1 MQSSYQFENVVLAV
15 ADASH
20 FRITSDSRMPS
31 SVNQVANATPE
42 ATWEDDCW
50 KVPLD
55 KYQTTVYALTQAGVR
70 FEPIPTQV
78 LSALSAAD
86 DSNND
91 WQAGN
96 SRMDE
101 EGYAKGDQDDADA
114 VSDVPRSVWRALAP
128 FQRYG
133 VSWIVKN
140 NGRALLADE
149 PGLGK
154 TIQAIGA
161 ATAYYHEWPLL
172 VVCPSS
178 ARFHWEHEFRTWLP
192 DEDYIPAGE
201 SGVLVVTSQVRAR
214 RPNSKKTPPG
224 DHARRRAS
232 SHRRWPNL

>member
-1 MQSSYQFENVVLAV
+1 MARVGAV
-15 ADASH
+15 
-20 FRITSDSRMPS
+20 
-31 SVNQVANATPE
+31 
-42 ATWEDDCW
+42 
-50 KVPLD
+50 
-55 KYQTTVYALTQAGVR
+55 
-70 FEPIPTQV
+70 
-78 LSALSAAD
+78 
-86 DSNND
+86 
-91 WQAGN
+91 
-96 SRMDE
+96 
-101 EGYAKGDQDDADA
+101 
-114 VSDVPRSVWRALAP
+114 
-128 FQRYG
+128 QRYG

-214 RPNSKKTPPG
+214 RPNSKKRPPFIISRWRPRASTRVA
-224 DHARRRAS
+224 ARRP
-232 SHRRWPNL
+232 WPNLYQRP